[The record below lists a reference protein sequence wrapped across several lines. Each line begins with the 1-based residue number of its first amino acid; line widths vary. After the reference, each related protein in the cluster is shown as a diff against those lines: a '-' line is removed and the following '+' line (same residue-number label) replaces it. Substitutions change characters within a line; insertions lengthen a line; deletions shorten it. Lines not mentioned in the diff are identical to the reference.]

1 MHIGPDVVVTILIGT
16 LKDACVDI
24 TGHYHRNAGGVYSQT
39 EGGISQELEVVT
51 TSAVGT
57 HLIAT
62 PSATTEERLGLSG
75 FSFPSELSE
84 ADSGAAHMLLTAPH
98 LFV

>member
-1 MHIGPDVVVTILIGT
+1 MVIIGT
-16 LKDACVDI
+16 LKDACVDM
-24 TGHYHRNAGGVYSQT
+24 TGHYHRNAGGTYSHT
-39 EGGISQELEVVT
+39 EGGISKELEVVT

-98 LFV
+98 VFV